1 MPKGFFT
8 QAFTVLLSRQVTLDE
23 VEKCLMDYEVVKRVE
38 ASEDPNFGGASL
50 IVAYRP
56 EVNGYVSVDLFPSPW
71 PDDMGDPKAS
81 PMLFATWS
89 MGHFGPHTFPG
100 GLKRACQQAWRWP
113 EAKSVAPRH
122 VAVIRLRMSYVF
134 GAGKDSPVI
143 PRDYDPQHELR
154 FLTKLV
160 SSFAS
165 LDAALCYFNPNG
177 EVVVPFDQFADSL
190 KHSTGH
196 QLPPLDLWSN
206 IRLYNVDDTW
216 KLMDS
221 VGNSQLEILDHEVA
235 FPQGLVDPQE
245 VDHFIR
251 NATAYILTHGDVIK
265 DGDTMDGP
273 GNRRWQ
279 GKRFENG
286 MSDPPREV
294 LRWLPLNVPNIPA
307 GLLGVKEAEAPDTKA
322 EAKTKSKPFWKL
334 W

>member
-8 QAFTVLLSRQVTLDE
+8 QGSAVLLSRQVSLNE
-23 VEKCLMDYEVVKRVE
+23 VCECLKDYQIAKRIE
-38 ASEDPNFGGASL
+38 SSDDPNFGGASA
-50 IVAYRP
+50 IIAYKP
-56 EVNGYVSVDLFPSPW
+56 EVNGYVSVDVFPAPW
-71 PDDMGDPKAS
+71 PDHMGDPKEDA
-81 PMLFATWS
+81 MLFATWS
-89 MGHFGPHTFPG
+89 MGHFGPHTYPG

-113 EAKSVAPRH
+113 EAKSLVPKH

-134 GAGKDSPVI
+134 GAGKDSPVM
-143 PRDYDPQHELR
+143 PNDYEPQHELS

-160 SSFAS
+160 SSFSS

-190 KHSTGH
+190 EHCATH

-206 IRLYNVDDTW
+206 IRLFNVDETW

-221 VGNSQLEILDHEVA
+221 VGNPQLEILDHEVA

-251 NATAYILTHGDVIK
+251 NATAYILTNGDVIK

-279 GKRFENG
+279 AKRFENSI
-286 MSDPPREV
+286 SDPPREV
-294 LRWLPLNVPNIPA
+294 LRWLPVNVPNIPA
-307 GLLGVKEAEAPDTKA
+307 GLLADKASEAPDTKA
-322 EAKTKSKPFWKL
+322 KPFWKL